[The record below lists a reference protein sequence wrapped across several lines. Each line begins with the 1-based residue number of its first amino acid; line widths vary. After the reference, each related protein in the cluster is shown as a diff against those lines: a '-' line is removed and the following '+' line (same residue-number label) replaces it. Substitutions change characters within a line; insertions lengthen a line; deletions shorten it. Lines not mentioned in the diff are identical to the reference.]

1 MKPGTSGNERDV
13 AVSVRPG
20 NVADDKEPV
29 AGSEDH
35 INPIARFAVERRV
48 TMSMGVIGIFVL
60 GYLSLQRLPLEF
72 MPSFSSNSMWIS
84 APYDSSSP
92 QEVEREIVRPL
103 EDILGTINGID
114 TLSANASANEGSVN
128 ITFKD
133 DVDMDLAA
141 VEVRDRIDRVRHL
154 LPDDLRQIRI
164 RRFQST
170 DIPVYRFQ
178 LSADWGKDRLYDFT
192 EQVVQRRLERLEGVA
207 SVEVRGVS
215 KRELEV
221 QLHPSRLQAAGLDS
235 RDVNAVLRN
244 NHVNMSGGYI
254 KEGSRKLTVRSVG
267 ELQTVEEIE
276 QLPIGTSG
284 VRIKDVADVVYTYP
298 QQESFNFLNGKE
310 AVTLS
315 VFKSSTANLLAVVD
329 GAKAELTEIAAM
341 PRAEGLS
348 TRVLQDASVDVR
360 KGLGQL
366 RNAGLLGGVLA
377 VVFLYLFLRKVRTT
391 ALVALAIPISIV
403 LTFVILYFL
412 RQLGVVTTTINVVS
426 LMGLMLAV
434 GMLVDNSVVV
444 IESIS
449 RHFSD
454 LGEDAKTAS
463 LRGTSAVAMP
473 IIASTLTTMCVFIP
487 MIFLASTG
495 GGFMRFMLDI
505 GITICIV
512 MVSSLLVA
520 LTVVPMVA
528 AVLLR
533 GENTDDT
540 KVTEVLSTGYGHVIG
555 FTLRHRFV
563 FFIGIVFML
572 YGSFKLLGTIE
583 RTFTPRTMERQIS
596 INVDTPR
603 SYSLEQT
610 QALYSEVASLLNEH
624 REELDISD
632 VVYRYSRTGGRSR
645 GGFRGSRTFDIYLV
659 DEEESTKPVRQVRDA
674 IRDLLPAKA
683 GVDFKIAQSTGHGGG
698 GGGFGVNLDLKGDD
712 MAVLELVAERVV
724 AALEQTDWARDVD
737 STLDSGA
744 DEIHVSVDRERALQS
759 GLSAQAVAFSISNAL
774 SSRPV
779 SRVSAEDREVDLV
792 VQFREEDRSTLD
804 QLKKMPIIASD
815 ARLPIG
821 AMADFAIET
830 GPRGIEREN
839 KRPKLS
845 ITANTN
851 TAGASFTM
859 MGQVSEIMN
868 GLSLPPGYEWGFGRS
883 WGRAQQ
889 DWSGATF
896 AFIFSL
902 MLIYLIMAALFES
915 FVQPFTIMFSIPFAF
930 IGVGIVLKL
939 TNQPLDNMAN
949 MGLIILVGVVV
960 NNAIVLI
967 AHINHLRWQGL
978 PRDEAIVL
986 GGTHRLRPIL
996 MTALTTVLGLF
1007 PMVAPLIFP
1016 GVLGTVEG
1024 RAGNWAPV
1032 GLVILAGLTTSTF
1045 LTLVIIPTIYSLVDD
1060 CARFLG
1066 RIARA
1071 A

>member
-1 MKPGTSGNERDV
+1 MPDKTVNEQQ
-13 AVSVRPG
+13 
-20 NVADDKEPV
+20 E
-29 AGSEDH
+29 H
-35 INPIARFAVERRV
+35 INPIAKFAVERRV
-48 TMSMGVIGIFVL
+48 TMTMAVIGIFVL
-60 GYLSLQRLPLEF
+60 GYLSLMRLPLEF
-72 MPSFSSNSMWIS
+72 MPSFSSNSMWVS
-84 APYDSSSP
+84 APYNSSSP
-92 QEVEREIVRPL
+92 EEVEREIVRPL

-114 TLSANASANEGSVN
+114 TLTANASANEGSVN

-170 DIPVYRFQ
+170 DIPVYRFH

-192 EQVVQRRLERLEGVA
+192 ERVIQRRLERLEGVA
-207 SVEVRGVS
+207 SVEARGIS
-215 KRELEV
+215 KRELQV
-221 QLHPSRLQAAGLDS
+221 QLHPARMQAAGVDS

-244 NHVNMSGGYI
+244 NHINVSGGYI
-254 KEGSRKLTVRSVG
+254 KEGPRKLTVRSVG
-267 ELQTVEEIE
+267 EFHTVEEIE
-276 QLPIGTSG
+276 KLPIGTSG
-284 VRIKDVADVVYTYP
+284 VRIQDIADVTYTYP
-298 QQESFNFLNGKE
+298 RQESFNFLNDKE

-315 VFKSSTANLLAVVD
+315 VYKSSTANLLDVVD
-329 GAKAELTEIAAM
+329 AAKAEIARVEAM
-341 PRAEGLS
+341 PRAAGLS
-348 TRVLQDASVDVR
+348 TRVLRDASVDVR

-366 RNAGLLGGVLA
+366 RNAGLIGGALA
-377 VVFLYLFLRKVRTT
+377 VIFLFLFLQKVRTT

-449 RHFSD
+449 RHFTD
-454 LGEDAKTAS
+454 FGEDAKTAA

-487 MIFLASTG
+487 MIFLANTG

-505 GITICIV
+505 AITICIV

-533 GENTDDT
+533 GEN
-540 KVTEVLSTGYGHVIG
+540 KNESKLTEALSTGYGHVIG
-555 FTLRHRFV
+555 FTLKHRFV
-563 FFIGIVFML
+563 FFVSIVVML

-583 RTFTPRTMERQIS
+583 RTFSPRTMERQIS

-610 QALYSEVASLLNEH
+610 QELFAEVTTLLNEH
-624 REELDISD
+624 RGELDISD
-632 VVYRYSRTGGRSR
+632 VVYRYSRSGGRSR
-645 GGFRGSRTFDIYLV
+645 GGFGDRRKFDIYLV
-659 DEEESTKPVRQVRDA
+659 DEEEAKRSVRE
-674 IRDLLPAKA
+674 IRDEIRELLPAKA
-683 GVDFKIAQSTGHGGG
+683 GVNFKIAQSTGHGGR
-698 GGGFGVNLDLKGDD
+698 GGGFGINLDLKGDD
-712 MAVLELVAERVV
+712 MEVLELVAERVV
-724 AALEQTDWARDVD
+724 ASLEEATWARDVD
-737 STLDSGA
+737 SSLDSGT

-759 GLSAQAVAFSISNAL
+759 GLSTQAVAFSISNAL
-774 SSRPV
+774 SSRPIG
-779 SRVSAEDREVDLV
+779 RIAADDREVDIV
-792 VQFREEDRSTLD
+792 VQFREQDRSTLD
-804 QLKKMPIIASD
+804 QLKKMPIMASD

-821 AMADFAIET
+821 AMATFDVEH
-830 GPRGIEREN
+830 GPRRIEREN

-851 TAGASFTM
+851 TAGASFRM
-859 MGQVSEIMN
+859 MGQVTEIMN
-868 GLSLPPGYEWGFGRS
+868 GISLPPGYEWGFGRS
-883 WGRAQQ
+883 WRHAQQ
-889 DWSGATF
+889 DLSGAWF
-896 AFIFSL
+896 ALIFAL
-902 MLIYLIMAALFES
+902 LLIYLIMSALFES

-949 MGLIILVGVVV
+949 IGLIILVGVVV
-960 NNAIVLI
+960 NNAIVLV
-967 AHINHLRWQGL
+967 AHINHLRWRGM

-986 GGTHRLRPIL
+986 GGSHRLRPIL
-996 MTALTTVLGLF
+996 MTAMTTVLGLF

-1060 CARFLG
+1060 CTRFAG
-1066 RIARA
+1066 KIVRA